1 MQPDKKV
8 ERKLNEE
15 DEKKNVEKPMEKMM
29 DEPTFLYE
37 SSEEIKVIKS
47 FDELNLKPEILRGM
61 YSYGFEK
68 PSAVQQRAILPI
80 LEGRDIVIKSQSG
93 TGKTCVFCVGALQC
107 IDLALREPQILILSP
122 TRELAEQNQKV
133 MLALGDCLNVIVCNL
148 M

>member
-80 LEGRDIVIKSQSG
+80 LEGRDIVIQSQSG